1 MVNKTILEDDI
12 QGFSRHLEYD
22 EKSQATID
30 KYYRDVI
37 A

>member
-1 MVNKTILEDDI
+1 MINKMISKDDI